1 LHLKQ
6 IIAADPSKDIEIGL
20 WKKQLEKTLLVWQLE
35 QLEMGLSNQDSIHLV
50 KKYQSTISNF
60 VF

>member
-35 QLEMGLSNQDSIHLV
+35 QLEMRLSNQDSIHLV